1 MSKPKEITMISLVC
15 RIRKKGFKVNELE
28 REIYYN
34 YLTPEVLE
42 AKAIK
47 QLRKKYNFK
56 FQAEIF

>member
-1 MSKPKEITMISLVC
+1 MISLVC

>member
-1 MSKPKEITMISLVC
+1 MSKSKEITMISLVY
-15 RIRKKGFKVNELE
+15 RIRKKGFKVDELE

-56 FQAEIF
+56 CQAEIQ